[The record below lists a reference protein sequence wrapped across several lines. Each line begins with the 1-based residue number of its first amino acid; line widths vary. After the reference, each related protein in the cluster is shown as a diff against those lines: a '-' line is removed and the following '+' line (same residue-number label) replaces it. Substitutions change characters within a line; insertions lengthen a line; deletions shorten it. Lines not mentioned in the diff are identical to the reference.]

1 MHKNV
6 HVGREAFISNAFLAV
21 KRAGHGPVMKSV
33 VATKV
38 GFTSQRA
45 VDDSWMPQGDRL
57 LVSDGV
63 VVRGLDYPFLTK
75 V

>member
-1 MHKNV
+1 MVGYGCYLGLKASYCFKVLMHKNV

-45 VDDSWMPQGDRL
+45 VDDS
-57 LVSDGV
+57 
-63 VVRGLDYPFLTK
+63 
-75 V
+75 